1 MNPLKESV
9 YRKLKGNGL
18 QDLADKVNE
27 ISKQLTPDFE
37 KQAIRPG
44 IPSDID
50 LIPIGVSR
58 WKNLG
63 IKLGYWNHF
72 KQEVKKDIIEELLK

>member
-1 MNPLKESV
+1 MNPLKQSV
-9 YRKLKGNGL
+9 YKKLKGTGL

-27 ISKQLTPDFE
+27 IARRFSPD
-37 KQAIRPG
+37 
-44 IPSDID
+44 SSM
-50 LIPIGVSR
+50 GVSA

-63 IKLGYWNHF
+63 IKYGYWNHF